1 MQVKLTNIVDN
12 TTQDNSD
19 FIPSSGLSY
28 LFEFEDKKILFD
40 AGDQGM
46 VLRHN
51 MQLLDIDPKTI
62 DTLVLSHGHWD
73 HTFGI
78 EALMNSRGDAPVLEI
93 IAHPH
98 AFKERRVTKF
108 VLRILALL
116 KYKIYNFGFPKLSK
130 EIREKI
136 SLTPVTE
143 PFELTPLLTTIGEI
157 SEWKEKPSKIDK
169 LTIKLDK
176 KFVKDEILDDL
187 SLILKTKE
195 GIVLILGCGHAGVLN
210 ICLRA
215 KEIYPNEDIK
225 MIIGGTHLVAL
236 SEEEEL
242 EYVAQKLDKEYKR
255 PMLYFS
261 HCTGKKAIK
270 FMANYFGKEIVKSF
284 KVGDTLSFEC

>member
-19 FIPSSGLSY
+19 FIPSDGLSY

-51 MQLLDIDPKTI
+51 MQLLGIDPKSI
-62 DTLVLSHGHWD
+62 DALVLSHGHWD

-78 EALMNSRGDAPVLEI
+78 EALMHSRGDAPVLEI
-93 IAHPH
+93 IAHPY

-116 KYKIYNFGFPKLSK
+116 KYKIYNFGFPILSR

-143 PFELTPLLTTIGEI
+143 PYELSPFLTTIGEI

-169 LTIKLDK
+169 LTIKIDK
-176 KFVKDEILDDL
+176 KFVKDELLDDL
-187 SLILKTKE
+187 SLVLKTKE

-215 KEIYPNEDIK
+215 KEIYPDEDIK

-236 SEEEEL
+236 TQQEEL
-242 EYVAQKLDKEYKR
+242 EYVANKLEEEYNK
-255 PMLYFS
+255 PLLYFS
-261 HCTGKKAIK
+261 HCTGKKAIEY
-270 FMANYFGKEIVKSF
+270 MTNYFDEDIVKSF
-284 KVGDTLSFEC
+284 KVGDSLTFDC